1 MRNNFTHMH
10 VETYQQGANRIAEV
24 SSENLLIN
32 SSEDGL
38 QLLVDLYYQ
47 DFDKII
53 VFERNITPIFFDLKT
68 GLAGEIL
75 QKFSNFRVQLVIVG
89 DFHKYPGRSIRDFI
103 FESNKGRSI
112 NFLSTVEEAK
122 ARLFG

>member
-1 MRNNFTHMH
+1 MH

-53 VFERNITPIFFDLKT
+53 VFEYNITPIFFDLKT

-89 DFHKYPGRSIRDFI
+89 DFDKYPGRSIRDFI